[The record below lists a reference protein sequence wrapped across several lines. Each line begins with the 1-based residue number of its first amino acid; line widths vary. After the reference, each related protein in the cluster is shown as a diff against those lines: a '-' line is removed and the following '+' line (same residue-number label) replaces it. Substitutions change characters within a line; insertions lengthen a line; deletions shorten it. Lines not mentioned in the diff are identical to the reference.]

1 MNKSNKSALARALN
15 ISRASLYY
23 TPKKEKEDWT
33 LKGKIED
40 VLHDNPAYGYRRV
53 AYTLLINKK
62 RIQRVMQKYGIK
74 ARRRRRAKR
83 YRKLKDSVTYAN
95 LLVVT
100 MPQYQHHIWAADFTE
115 VWFEDKWVYIATVL
129 DLYTREIVGITVSL
143 RKGTQ
148 LTLQALYNALL
159 YHPRP
164 AVFHSDNGSEYTAQV
179 FTTTLIDLSI
189 LISRSRP
196 GCPWENGYQ
205 ESFYGKFKLELG
217 DPQRF
222 KTLGELVAAIYQ
234 TIHYYNTARIH
245 SALKMP
251 PRVFARRHQDG
262 YNKLIIGV

>member
-1 MNKSNKSALARALN
+1 MNKDNKSDLARALN

-23 TPKKEKEDWT
+23 TSQKEKADWI
-33 LKGKIED
+33 LKGTIEE
-40 VLHDNPAYGYRRV
+40 VLREHPAYGYRRI
-53 AYTLLINKK
+53 AIQLNINKK

-83 YRKLKDSVTYAN
+83 YRKQRSSVAYAN
-95 LLVVT
+95 LSMVT
-100 MPQYQHHIWAADFTE
+100 MPQYPHHIWAADFTE
-115 VWFEDKWVYIATVL
+115 VWFESRWVYIATVI
-129 DLYTREIVGITVSL
+129 DLCTREIVGVAVSL
-143 RKGTQ
+143 RKGTP
-148 LTLQALYNALL
+148 LTLQALHSALL

-164 AVFHSDNGSEYTAQV
+164 AIFHSDNGSEYNAQSFIAV
-179 FTTTLIDLSI
+179 LTDLSI

-222 KTLGELVAAIYQ
+222 KTLGELVANIYRA
-234 TIHYYNTARIH
+234 IHYYNTGRIH

-251 PRVFARRHQDG
+251 PRMFAKRLQESTM
-262 YNKLIIGV
+262 NS